1 MSEGKRKV
9 FIVED
14 DSFLAE
20 VLLQKFSENGD
31 EVLYA
36 PDGSGVVEKAQ
47 AEQPSV
53 VVLDIL
59 LPARNGLDILEE
71 LKQKE
76 DTKNIPV
83 VVVSNV
89 NQSEDIARAREL
101 GASKYLVKA
110 GQNPDDIVGVVHAIL
125 NAAQ

>member
-1 MSEGKRKV
+1 MTTTKTKV
-9 FIVED
+9 LVVED

-20 VLLQKFSENGD
+20 VLLQKFTECGD
-31 EVLYA
+31 EVCYA
-36 PDGSGVVEKAQ
+36 PDGSGVVERVQNEK
-47 AEQPSV
+47 PHV

-76 DTKNIPV
+76 DTKAVPV

-89 NQSEDIARAREL
+89 NQSEDIARATKL
-101 GASKYLVKA
+101 GAAKYLVKA
-110 GQNPDDIVGVVHAIL
+110 GQNPDDIVKVVHSVL
-125 NAAQ
+125 EVV